1 VADVDLLVIGCGPA
15 GEKAAVQA
23 AYFGKRV
30 VVVERAPEPGGTAV
44 HTGTLPSKTLRE
56 AGLFLAGH
64 RQRELYGV
72 AVHVDRTQAIP
83 KLLSSK
89 NAVRDREVRRI
100 RDNLARHGVPL
111 AHGTARIVD
120 PHTVEIATAG
130 DVTRLTA
137 DVVVVATG
145 SRPFRPETID
155 FTSASIHDAD
165 EILWLDRLPE
175 TLTVLGAGVIGW
187 EYATMFAATTATVTL
202 VDAKPEVLAFLDDEI
217 AERLRAA
224 AEGIGLRLRLGVEW
238 TSVTPTRDGVVVVLA
253 DGSRLE
259 SDQLLFA
266 VGRQAN
272 TEGLG
277 LEALGVRIGK
287 RGQVV
292 VDPEHFRTDV
302 PSIYAVGDVI
312 GFPALASTSMEQGR
326 VAVCHAFGFPYKQ
339 HVSAVLPYG
348 VYTIPEVSTVG
359 MTEAQARERGH
370 EIVVGRARFCDNARG
385 AIIGDCDGV
394 LKLVFDRTTRRLL
407 GCHCVG
413 DRAAEL
419 VHLGQAI
426 MLLDGT
432 IDTFIEMVFNFPT
445 LSELYKYAAYD
456 ALGRLTA

>member
-1 VADVDLLVIGCGPA
+1 MADVDLLVIGCGPA

-23 AYFGKRV
+23 ACLGKRV

-72 AVHVDRTQAIP
+72 AVEIDRTQAIP
-83 KLLSSK
+83 KLLSAK

-111 AHGTARIVD
+111 AHGTARIAD
-120 PHTVEIATAG
+120 PHTVDVTSG
-130 DVTRLTA
+130 GGVTRLTA
-137 DVVVVATG
+137 EVIVVATG
-145 SRPFRPETID
+145 SRPYRPATLD
-155 FTSASIHDAD
+155 FTSPTIQDAD
-165 EILWLDRLPE
+165 EILVLERLPM

-187 EYATMFAATTATVTL
+187 EYATMFAATHTTVTL
-202 VDAKPEVLAFLDDEI
+202 VDPHPGVLPFLDDEI
-217 AERLRAA
+217 AERLRAG
-224 AEGIGLRLRLGVEW
+224 AEGLGLRLRFGVGWE
-238 TSVTPTRDGVVVVLA
+238 TVVANENGVVVTLA
-253 DGSRLE
+253 DGTRIE
-259 SDQLLFA
+259 SEQLLFA
-266 VGRQAN
+266 AGRQGN
-272 TEGLG
+272 TDDLG
-277 LEALGVRIGK
+277 LQALGVQVDE
-287 RGQVV
+287 RGQVQ
-292 VDPEHFRTDV
+292 VDEGYRTSV

-326 VAVCHAFGFPYKQ
+326 VAVCHAFGVPQKQ
-339 HVSAVLPYG
+339 HVSDLLPYG
-348 VYTIPEVSTVG
+348 VYTIPEVSYVG
-359 MTEAQARERGH
+359 LSELEARRRGR

-413 DRAAEL
+413 ERAAEL
-419 VHLGQAI
+419 VHVGQAI

-432 IDTFIEMVFNFPT
+432 IETFIEMVFNYPT